1 MLKIF
6 LINRLNNVSD
16 SILLRL
22 LESKDQYV
30 GGLFQKIETK
40 NFKNLIQ
47 FVTTPGESD
56 YLMIP
61 HNYFSICKNKKY
73 LKEIENLTN
82 KFGKKVIVFAYG
94 DNSCDLKIKNA
105 IVLRTSKY
113 KSKLL
118 KNEIIIPAFVED
130 LGLMYGIKNRNF
142 DKNTNAVVGFAGWV
156 SCSSLFQWSKYAL
169 KLVSRFILLK
179 LRIEKSGAIHQGI
192 YFRRKVVS
200 VLKKDSQIDSK
211 FFLRSSYSGHKNTIE
226 DDPKKIREQF
236 VSSIKDSDLALA
248 IKGDGNYSLRFFE
261 ILSLGRIP
269 LLIDTDTPLPLE
281 DEIDYDA
288 FILRVDYRKIH
299 KLPKIINEFWQ
310 NMTEEKFI
318 EMQKKARQAFDYR
331 LSAAAF
337 YRYLFDNFDDI
348 VKAHEGDIWGHKA

>member
-1 MLKIF
+1 MIKFFVLD
-6 LINRLNNVSD
+6 RVSGVKD
-16 SILLRL
+16 SILIKCL
-22 LESKDQYV
+22 LSEEEFLHT
-30 GGLFQKIETK
+30 GIFLKIPTK
-40 NFKNLIQ
+40 LFKNMVE
-47 FVTTPGESD
+47 FVSKPEEAD
-56 YLMIP
+56 YFIVP
-61 HNYFSICKNKKY
+61 HNYFSIYKNKKY
-73 LKEIENLTN
+73 IKYIDNFSYYKN
-82 KFGKKVIVFAYG
+82 KKVIVFTYG
-94 DNSCDLKIKNA
+94 DRFLDVKIKNS

-113 KSKLL
+113 KNSLL
-118 KNEIIIPAFVED
+118 KNEIIVPAFVED
-130 LGLMYGIKNRNF
+130 LGAEHYSAPGVFNKTKKPVI
-142 DKNTNAVVGFAGWV
+142 GFAGWV
-156 SCSSLFQWSKYAL
+156 SCSSLFQWIKYTIRFSVQFFL
-169 KLVSRFILLK
+169 VKLNLLESCVYK
-179 LRIEKSGAIHQGI
+179 GLH
-192 YFRRKVVS
+192 FRRKTIS
-200 VLKKDSQIDSK
+200 VLNNTASVDKI
-211 FFLRSSYSGHKNTIE
+211 FYLRNNFSGHLKTIE

-281 DEIDYDA
+281 EEIDYDA
-288 FILRVDYRKIH
+288 FTLRVDYRKIH

-348 VKAHEGDIWGHKA
+348 VNAHEGDIR

>member
-1 MLKIF
+1 MKIYLLDRIVGVNDSLLLKLF
-6 LINRLNNVSD
+6 L
-16 SILLRL
+16 
-22 LESKDQYV
+22 SKDDYS

-40 NFKNLIQ
+40 NFKNLVE
-47 FVTTPGESD
+47 FVSNPEEAD
-56 YLMIP
+56 YFLMP
-61 HNYFSICKNKKY
+61 HHYFSIYKNKSY
-73 LKEIENLTN
+73 LKKIENESV
-82 KFGKKVIVFAYG
+82 KYKKKIIIFAYG
-94 DNSCDLKIKNA
+94 DNSSDVKVLNS
-105 IVLRTSKY
+105 IVLRTSRY

-118 KNEIIIPAFVED
+118 KNEIMVPAFVED
-130 LGLMYGIKNRNF
+130 LGSQYGSVPRVFNKINKP
-142 DKNTNAVVGFAGWV
+142 VIGFAGWV
-156 SCSSLFQWSKYAL
+156 SCSSLFQWFKYISKF
-169 KLVSRFILLK
+169 LVQFFIVK
-179 LRIEKSGAIHQGI
+179 LRLLNSCVYKGL
-192 YFRRKVVS
+192 YFRRKTIS
-200 VLKKDSQIDSK
+200 VLNNTNLIDK
-211 FFLRSSYSGHKNTIE
+211 TFYLRNNFSGHLKTIE